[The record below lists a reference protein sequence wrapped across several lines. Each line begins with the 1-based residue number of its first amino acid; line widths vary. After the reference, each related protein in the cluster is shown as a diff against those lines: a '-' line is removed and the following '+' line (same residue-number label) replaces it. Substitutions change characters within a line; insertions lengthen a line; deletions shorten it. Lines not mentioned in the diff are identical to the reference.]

1 MSYQALLFCPEEKTA
16 RTVTQ
21 VLGELDFSVVP
32 CTEPFGAVKKL
43 MGERFDA
50 VVVDCDNEQNAT
62 LLFKSARSAPNN
74 QGALAVAVVE
84 GQAGVAKA
92 FRIGANLVLTK
103 PINVE
108 QAKGTLR
115 VARGLLRKNEG
126 AKAAGA
132 AASISATKVP
142 TSTAANPVARAASP
156 STALPASAAV
166 SPMVAARVIRVQN
179 PAPQPAIAASAPSQ
193 IAAPAESEAEAIS
206 MGEPATEAP
215 APIEQ
220 RSAAVS
226 SRSSVPVVSAASKAS
241 ATAERSGSSGFT
253 ASAAAPARDVKP
265 SAAVGEKSSAGVT
278 HVLKPDP
285 AKALD
290 LSSASAPT
298 LTFGGMV
305 GTAKPASNKR
315 GGKKGLLIA
324 VALGLI
330 AAAGGYAAWTM
341 KWNPL
346 KSLFP
351 APAPAPTRRQP
362 ATIPAGIQADA
373 STPNP
378 ISASPSSENQ
388 TSETAVPEAQKRQA
402 VTEET
407 PAPTKAAKPAA
418 HKVAADAGTGERPS
432 AAAEEESA
440 LVATSAAPDAIKINN
455 DHPKPAAKTAEGG
468 DAPALSI
475 TATAGSGGT
484 LPNLMGPSN
493 TPTPVLQKL
502 VVSQGVSRGL
512 LIKQVQPVYPRA
524 AIDMHTEGAV
534 EIMATVSKNGNISE
548 AKVLSGDKQ
557 LAQAAIEAVKQW
569 KYKPYLLNGE
579 PVDIQT
585 QITVNFKLPQQ

>member
-16 RTVTQ
+16 RTVMQ

-32 CTEPFGAVKKL
+32 CSEPFGAVKKL

-126 AKAAGA
+126 AKAAGMA
-132 AASISATKVP
+132 APISPAKVP
-142 TSTAANPVARAASP
+142 APTGTNPVARAASP
-156 STALPASAAV
+156 SDAKVPASAAV
-166 SPMVAARVIRVQN
+166 PPRVAARVIAVEN
-179 PAPQPAIAASAPSQ
+179 PAAQPAITASAPVQ
-193 IAAPAESEAEAIS
+193 IAAESEAEAIS
-206 MGEPATEAP
+206 
-215 APIEQ
+215 IEQ
-220 RSAAVS
+220 AAAGTAVPTERRSAAVP
-226 SRSSVPVVSAASKAS
+226 SRSSVPVASAASALSAAS
-241 ATAERSGSSGFT
+241 ERSASSGFA
-253 ASAAAPARDVKP
+253 ASAPAPAREAKP
-265 SAAVGEKSSAGVT
+265 GTSVDGKSSDGAA
-278 HVLKPDP
+278 HRFKPELT
-285 AKALD
+285 KALGS
-290 LSSASAPT
+290 SSASAPT

-305 GTAKPASNKR
+305 GAAKPASNQR
-315 GGKKGLLIA
+315 GSKNGLLVA

-351 APAPAPTRRQP
+351 APAPAQTRRPP

-378 ISASPSSENQ
+378 ITASPSSENQ
-388 TSETAVPEAQKRQA
+388 PSETAIPEAQKPQA
-402 VTEET
+402 VTAET

-418 HKVAADAGTGERPS
+418 RKLAADTGAGEKPS
-432 AAAEEESA
+432 AAPEQEST
-440 LVATSAAPDAIKINN
+440 LVASSDAPDAMKINN
-455 DHPKPAAKTAEGG
+455 DHAKPAAKTVEGA

-484 LPNLMGPSN
+484 LPNLIGPGN
-493 TPTPVLQKL
+493 TPTPVLEKL
-502 VVSQGVSRGL
+502 VVSQGLSRGL

-534 EIMATVSKNGNISE
+534 EIMATVSKNGDISE

-557 LAQAAIEAVKQW
+557 LARAAIEAVKQW